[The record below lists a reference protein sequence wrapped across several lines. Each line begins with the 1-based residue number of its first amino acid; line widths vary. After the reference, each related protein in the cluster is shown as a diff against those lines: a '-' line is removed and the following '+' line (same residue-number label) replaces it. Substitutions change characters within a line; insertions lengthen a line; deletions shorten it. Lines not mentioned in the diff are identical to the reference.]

1 MSKRNFILALAILT
15 VIIAFGYKGNKAI
28 MAYEADTIRT
38 ERVHQTTSDSVCMG
52 DVEIDYPVAGPQCLM
67 DSLRANINR
76 ALYDSFYYTEDSTH
90 IVCFKGSLTDANKL
104 AKFYSE
110 AYYDNLKSLCDYNDS
125 RTLQLEH
132 NVGILKKYEN
142 KQVITY
148 LVDSYGFFGG
158 AHGAASSHAFML
170 DKATGKQLGY
180 IIDTTQV
187 EGMQELLKQGLTRYL
202 TQEGDTLESDVVEI
216 LSLEDNNII
225 PLPDASPYFTAKGVT
240 FVYGLYEIGPYVIG
254 MPEFTI
260 SYKDIY
266 CYLTDEAK
274 KLVDMKNLDGRY
286 EEFRW

>member
-1 MSKRNFILALAILT
+1 MMSKRNFILALAILT
-15 VIIAFGYKGNKAI
+15 VIIAFGYKSNKAI
-28 MAYEADTIRT
+28 IAYEADTIRT

-52 DVEIDYPVAGPQCLM
+52 DVEIDYPMAGQQLVM

-90 IVCFKGSLTDANKL
+90 IACFKGSLTDANKL

-110 AYYDNLKSLCDYNDS
+110 AYYDNLKYLCDYNDS

-240 FVYGLYEIGPYVIG
+240 FVYGQYEIGPYVIG

-266 CYLTDEAK
+266 YYLTDEAK
-274 KLVDMKNLDGRY
+274 KLVDMKNLDGR
-286 EEFRW
+286 

>member
-1 MSKRNFILALAILT
+1 MMSKRNFILALAILT
-15 VIIAFGYKGNKAI
+15 VIIAFGYKSNKAI

-52 DVEIDYPVAGPQCLM
+52 DVEIDYPMAGQQLVM

-90 IVCFKGSLTDANKL
+90 IACFKGSLTDANKL

-240 FVYGLYEIGPYVIG
+240 FVYGQYEIGPYVIG

-266 CYLTDEAK
+266 YYLTDEAK
-274 KLVDMKNLDGRY
+274 KLVDMKNLDGR
-286 EEFRW
+286 

>member
-1 MSKRNFILALAILT
+1 MMSKRNFILALAILT
-15 VIIAFGYKGNKAI
+15 VIIAFGYKSNKAI
-28 MAYEADTIRT
+28 IAYEVDTIRT

-52 DVEIDYPVAGPQCLM
+52 DVEIDYPMAGQQLVM

-90 IVCFKGSLTDANKL
+90 IACFKGSLTDANKL

-240 FVYGLYEIGPYVIG
+240 FVYGQYEIGPYVIG

-266 CYLTDEAK
+266 YYLTDEAK
-274 KLVDMKNLDGRY
+274 KLVDMKNLDGR
-286 EEFRW
+286 

>member
-1 MSKRNFILALAILT
+1 MMSKRNFILALAILT
-15 VIIAFGYKGNKAI
+15 VIIAFGYKSNKAI
-28 MAYEADTIRT
+28 IAYEADTIRT

-52 DVEIDYPVAGPQCLM
+52 DVEIDYPMAGQQLVM

-90 IVCFKGSLTDANKL
+90 IACFKGSLTDANKL

-225 PLPDASPYFTAKGVT
+225 PLPDASPYFTAKGIT
-240 FVYGLYEIGPYVIG
+240 FVYGQYEIGPYVIG

-266 CYLTDEAK
+266 YYLTDEAK
-274 KLVDMKNLDGRY
+274 KLVDMKNLDGR
-286 EEFRW
+286 